1 MEIAM
6 AVPTPTIPRLVAI
19 GAVIAAAAL
28 VLLAGAPR
36 DASQIVFPDSANR
49 PTHDTA
55 PAHAVDA
62 PEPLGESPAA
72 ARLREL
78 GAMSETFRNT
88 TFLIAIRDGGFVCN
102 ELLGVYGGAN
112 DSSTWTASCSEMLAY
127 TVSIASAGTLHIEPI
142 LQYLDGVPRLPPRE
156 PGREL
161 VLPPRNR

>member
-6 AVPTPTIPRLVAI
+6 TMPTPTVPRLVAI

-36 DASQIVFPDSANR
+36 DASHTLPSLPR
-49 PTHDTA
+49 A
-55 PAHAVDA
+55 PAELPAPAQSVDA
-62 PEPLGESPAA
+62 PELRRESPAA
-72 ARLREL
+72 VKLREL
-78 GAMSETFRNT
+78 AAMSETFRNT

-112 DSSTWTASCSEMLAY
+112 DSTTWTASCSEMLAY
-127 TVSIASAGTLHIEPI
+127 TVSIASTGTLHVEPI
-142 LQYLDGVPRLPPRE
+142 LQYLDGVPRVLPAE

-161 VLPPRNR
+161 PLPPQNR